1 MLNAPNWKNGKIV
14 VRERKQ
20 IINRQT
26 RDTRRRVSY
35 NQRNP
40 KNKTESLFSAS
51 EWLCCYLKLR
61 LPTSRSKWIKLYCT
75 VTSETFW
82 TSFTSKTSS
91 AHVVRSLTSWRLIYF
106 IRKRT
111 LTETS
116 ASSSFSPPD
125 HVTIKTS
132 EWFIINQIW
141 YQVQRNLSQKLHSS
155 PKNHVLPRNKW
166 THCFYEDSWIW
177 LVLCYNFV

>member
-1 MLNAPNWKNGKIV
+1 MHEYLTAIALKVFKTEPFLIKQMLNAPNWKNGKIV

-26 RDTRRRVSY
+26 RDARRRVSY

-40 KNKTESLFSAS
+40 KNKTESLFSA

-61 LPTSRSKWIKLYCT
+61 VPTFRSKWIKLYCT

-82 TSFTSKTSS
+82 TSLTSKTSS
-91 AHVVRSLTSWRLIYF
+91 AHVVCSLTSWRLIYF

-111 LTETS
+111 LTEMSTS
-116 ASSSFSPPD
+116 FSFSPPD

-141 YQVQRNLSQKLHSS
+141 YEVQCNPV
-155 PKNHVLPRNKW
+155 PKAPLI
-166 THCFYEDSWIW
+166 T
-177 LVLCYNFV
+177 

>member
-26 RDTRRRVSY
+26 RDTWRRVSY

-82 TSFTSKTSS
+82 TRFTSKTSS

-141 YQVQRNLSQKLHSS
+141 YQVQRNPV
-155 PKNHVLPRNKW
+155 PKAPLI
-166 THCFYEDSWIW
+166 T
-177 LVLCYNFV
+177 